1 MSSLYFPDNWQL
13 VRVIPKDTSA
23 IYYRILAG
31 WSGSFIYGSSWK
43 LSSGFGPVR
52 NGTFGC
58 KQVIDEGNDPEG
70 FGLYG
75 DSWRVPQSSGSV
87 YILRENSEQPSMAT
101 AGVLESVMKS
111 NPDVKLEIVKMESIL
126 SEFGL

>member
-31 WSGSFIYGSSWK
+31 WSGSFMYGSSWK

-58 KQVIDEGNDPEG
+58 EQVLDEK
-70 FGLYG
+70 

-87 YILRENSEQPSMAT
+87 YILRKNSERPSMVT
-101 AGVLESVMKS
+101 DGVLESVMKS
-111 NPDVKLEIVKMESIL
+111 NPDIKLEIVKMENIL
-126 SEFGL
+126 GEFGL